1 LSLPPAGQEERQDSS
16 EHQRS
21 HLHARRRQ
29 RNHKGHDNRSRE
41 DGAQAGEGFGLPLP
55 RLQARCADELGPA
68 NIHVDIAMK
77 GAGRKSVAMH
87 QRYVNLK
94 EGDVA
99 KAFGLL
105 ENGNTDGRHEET
117 RDDKERVNS

>member
-1 LSLPPAGQEERQDSS
+1 
-16 EHQRS
+16 
-21 HLHARRRQ
+21 
-29 RNHKGHDNRSRE
+29 
-41 DGAQAGEGFGLPLP
+41 
-55 RLQARCADELGPA
+55 LGPA

>member
-1 LSLPPAGQEERQDSS
+1 
-16 EHQRS
+16 
-21 HLHARRRQ
+21 
-29 RNHKGHDNRSRE
+29 
-41 DGAQAGEGFGLPLP
+41 
-55 RLQARCADELGPA
+55 
-68 NIHVDIAMK
+68 VDIAME

-87 QRYVNLK
+87 QRYVNLN

-117 RDDKERVNS
+117 REMTRSV